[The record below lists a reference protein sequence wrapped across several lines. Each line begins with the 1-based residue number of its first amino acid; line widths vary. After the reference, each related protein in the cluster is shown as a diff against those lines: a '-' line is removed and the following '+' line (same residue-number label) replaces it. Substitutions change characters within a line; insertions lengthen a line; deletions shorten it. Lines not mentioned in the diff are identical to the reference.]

1 MPELPE
7 VETIRRG
14 LAPLL
19 EGRRIAALE
28 VRKPKLFLPAPG
40 LTAASLAG
48 RRVGEIWRRAKF
60 LGWELSGDL
69 ALVFH
74 FKLTGQVIYRAP
86 DGRSFGAG
94 HPIPPFDAPVP
105 GPMTHL
111 IFSFEEGGTLYIN
124 DQRQFMR
131 VRLLPA
137 AEVEPFLAAYRLGPD
152 PLRED
157 FTVAALNE
165 RLRARPKMPLKPLL
179 LDQSFVAGL
188 GNIYTDET
196 LNAAGLHPLRRAGEL
211 NVDEV
216 ARLHRS
222 MIDVLG
228 LALRQG
234 GAIVIN
240 GRMVP
245 LPGKDFLYV
254 HGRAGQP
261 CLRHAGAIVVR
272 TVVGQRGTYLC
283 PVCQPL

>member
-1 MPELPE
+1 M
-7 VETIRRG
+7 RRG

-28 VRKPKLFLPAPG
+28 VGKPKLFLAAPG
-40 LTAASLAG
+40 LSAASLEG
-48 RRVGEIWRRAKF
+48 RRVGVLWRRAKF
-60 LGWELSGDL
+60 LVWELSGDL

-74 FKLTGQVIYRAP
+74 FKLTGQAIFRAA
-86 DGRSFGAG
+86 DGESFGAG
-94 HPIPPFDAPVP
+94 HPIPPFDAPMP

-111 IFSFEEGGTLYIN
+111 IFTFEGGGTLYVN

-131 VRLLPA
+131 VRLMPA
-137 AEVEPFLAAYRLGPD
+137 AEVEPFLATYKLGPD

-157 FTVAALNE
+157 FTVAALE
-165 RLRARPKMPLKPLL
+165 ARLRARPKMPLKPLL

-196 LNAAGLHPLRRAGEL
+196 LNAAGLHPLRRAGDL
-211 NVDEV
+211 DAGEV
-216 ARLHRS
+216 ARLHRA
-222 MIDVLG
+222 MVEVLG

-261 CLRHAGAIVVR
+261 CLRHDGATVAR

-283 PVCQPL
+283 PVCQPAPSGA